1 MEEYNEKMKNVR
13 KRSGLGRKF
22 VAATAIAAVCGLAG
36 GSAFCGVNYIGSQY
50 LSASAEQNESGSSVS
65 ENSIQGILD
74 QADTALTAG
83 EKTET
88 ADLAKSVLTATASEE
103 GTVAD
108 VAAECVPSVVTI
120 ACTSMIDMQNYF
132 GQSQQ
137 YEAQSAGSGVI
148 VGMND
153 TELLIATN
161 NHVVSGAKEVSVGFI
176 DETTAEASVK
186 GTSSQNDLAVLA
198 VKLEDLSQETLDAV
212 SIASI
217 GNSEDLVLGEQVVA
231 IGNALGIGT
240 SVTSGYVS
248 AMNREL
254 TFSDGSSTV
263 NQTQL
268 IQTDAPINPGNSGG
282 GLFNM
287 KGELIGINEAKSSTT
302 SSGVTVDGVGYAISI
317 DKALPILEDLMSLE
331 TKEAVPEEKQ
341 GYLGV
346 TCADVTSDISAT
358 YDMPEGVCFTSVLED
373 GPAAKAGAKKGDIL
387 TKFDGREIND
397 YESLKEVLSTCA
409 AGDTVEMTVLRLTE
423 GEYNEVTL
431 TLTLAS
437 KDAVLTLQQNR

>member
-36 GSAFCGVNYIGSQY
+36 GSTFCSVNYIGSQY

-161 NHVVSGAKEVSVGFI
+161 NHVVSGAKEVSVGFT
-176 DETTAEASVK
+176 DETTAEATVK

-198 VKLEDLSQETLDAV
+198 VKLEDLSQETLDAISV
-212 SIASI
+212 ASI

-248 AMNREL
+248 AKNREL
-254 TFSDGSSTV
+254 TFSDGSGTV

-268 IQTDAPINPGNSGG
+268 IQTDAPINPGDSGG

-437 KDAVLTLQQNR
+437 KEAVLTLQQNR